1 MLEGVITVIEK
12 QKGIKNLDLKDVW
25 MQRNLIKALVSRD
38 FKSRFRKTALGPL
51 WFFLNP
57 FITMLLST
65 FVFGRVANIDSDG
78 LPYAV
83 FYFAGMLPWELF
95 QKTLIRTS
103 GSLREHMDWLTKVY
117 FPKLIAPIVSLIS
130 GILEW
135 SFSLLIL
142 VILMIYYRVEIRST
156 IFVLPL
162 YLLITFFTS
171 VSIGLLTA
179 SITIRFRDVSN
190 VMVFLAT
197 AWYYVTPV
205 IYSTNLIPDSLVW
218 VYKLNPMYWVVEGF
232 RWALLGKGTA
242 PQLGLLPSAGFFF
255 LLFLV
260 ALFVFSKASR
270 SIVDVR

>member
-1 MLEGVITVIEK
+1 MITVIEK
-12 QKGIKNLDLKDVW
+12 QKGIKSLKLKEVW
-25 MQRNLIKALVSRD
+25 TQRNLIKALVSRD

-65 FVFGRVANIDSDG
+65 FVFGRVAKIDSDG

-95 QKTLIRTS
+95 QKTMLRTS
-103 GSLREHMDWLTKVY
+103 GSLRDHMSWLTKVY
-117 FPKLIAPIVSLIS
+117 FPKLIAPIVSFIS
-130 GILEW
+130 GMLEW
-135 SFSLLIL
+135 SFSMLIL
-142 VILMIYYRVEIRST
+142 IMLLFYYRVEIKST
-156 IFVLPL
+156 ILILPL
-162 YLLITFFTS
+162 YIFIVFLTS

-179 SITIRFRDVSN
+179 AITIRFRDVSN

-205 IYSTNLIPDSLVW
+205 IYSANLIPSKLVW
-218 VYKLNPMYWVVEGF
+218 IYKANPMYWVVEGF
-232 RWALLGKGTA
+232 RWALLGTGTP
-242 PQLGLLPSAGFFF
+242 PQLGLLYPTMFFAF
-255 LLFLV
+255 LFV
-260 ALFVFSKASR
+260 ISLFVFSKASR